1 LTFTLQL
8 RNLPVVAFYLLA
20 ASR

>member
-1 LTFTLQL
+1 MNTLQL
-8 RNLPVVAFYLLA
+8 CNLPVVAFYLLA